1 MPPDPPDPPL
11 GPGPAASPDPEP
23 PEGPMPRFCAN
34 LTTLFTER
42 PLLERVEAARAAG
55 FAAVEILFP
64 YDDPAPRLLE
74 RLDAAGLPL
83 ALINGPPPNYAGGPR
98 GFAAVPGLE
107 DRFRNDFRRSA
118 RLAATLGAQHL
129 HVMAG
134 EAQGEDA
141 RRTFVENL
149 RWAAAA
155 APRQRLTIEPLSP
168 GASPGCFL
176 NGFDLACA
184 VLDEVGAPSLGLQF
198 DTHHAA
204 ALEGDVHAAWARV
217 APRVTHVQVAGQ
229 GRDGGRHEPDD
240 PDFLRRL
247 DRDGYRGWV
256 SGEYNP
262 KGRTEDG
269 LGWMRA

>member
-1 MPPDPPDPPL
+1 
-11 GPGPAASPDPEP
+11 
-23 PEGPMPRFCAN
+23 MPRFCAN

-55 FAAVEILFP
+55 FEAVEILFP

-98 GFAAVPGLE
+98 GFAAVPGRE
-107 DRFRNDFRRSA
+107 ERFRNDFRRAA

-134 EAQGEDA
+134 GSGDGAEGEDA
-141 RRTFVENL
+141 RRAFVENL
-149 RWAAAA
+149 RWAASA

-168 GASPGCFL
+168 GVMPGYFL
-176 NGFDLACA
+176 NSFDLACE
-184 VLDEVGAPSLGLQF
+184 VLDEVGAPTLGLQF

-204 ALEGDVHAAWARV
+204 ALEGDVHAAWARLS
-217 APRVTHVQVAGQ
+217 ARVTHVQVAGA
-229 GRDGGRHEPDD
+229 GRHEPDD

-247 DRDGYRGWV
+247 DRDGYGGWV
-256 SGEYNP
+256 SGEYAP
-262 KGRTEDG
+262 RGRTEDG
-269 LGWMRA
+269 LGWLRA